1 MKILQSSIQLNE
13 MVFFA
18 HHGVASQETKV
29 GNLFTIN
36 LTLDVPLE
44 MAAKSDLVKDTIN
57 YATLYQV
64 IKEEMDIPSKLLE
77 NACYRVA
84 KRILKEFPQIERLT
98 LSVAKQNPPMGAD
111 ILSAGVQLIVT
122 K

>member
-1 MKILQSSIQLNE
+1 MKVVQSSIQLKE

-36 LTLDVPLE
+36 LSIQAPLE
-44 MAAKSDLVKDTIN
+44 EAMQSDLVKDTIN
-57 YATLYQV
+57 YASLYAV

-84 KRILKEFPQIERLT
+84 KRVLKEFPSIRELT
-98 LSVAKQNPPMGAD
+98 LSLAKLN
-111 ILSAGVQLIVT
+111 
-122 K
+122 

>member
-18 HHGVASQETKV
+18 YHGVAEQETKV

-36 LTLDVPLE
+36 LTVDVSLE
-44 MAAKSDLVKDTIN
+44 NAAKSDLVEDTIN
-57 YATLYQV
+57 YATLYQL
-64 IKEEMDIPSKLLE
+64 IKKEMDIPSKLLE

-84 KRILKEFPQIERLT
+84 KRVLKEFTQIEKLT
-98 LSVAKQNPPMGAD
+98 VSLAKQNPPMGAD
-111 ILSAGVQLIVT
+111 ILSASVQLTVT
-122 K
+122 Q

>member
-1 MKILQSSIQLNE
+1 MKILQSCIQLNE

-18 HHGVASQETKV
+18 YHGVASQETKV

-36 LTLDVPLE
+36 LTIETALE
-44 MAAKSDLVKDTIN
+44 PAAKSDLVKDTIN

-64 IKEEMDIPSKLLE
+64 IKKEMDIPSKLLE
-77 NACYRVA
+77 NVCYRVA

-98 LSVAKQNPPMGAD
+98 ISLAKQNPPMGAD
-111 ILSAGVQLIVT
+111 ILSAAVELIVSQ
-122 K
+122 